1 MNLFPINQPTMALSI
16 SEEAL
21 HLVEVKKSWRRTTL
35 EEVKRISLPSGVIRL
50 SSAKPNIENMETFV
64 EQLGILA
71 KPLKKPTSLA
81 LSLPDLCA
89 RTSIFDFSTFPT
101 KKSEQTALLNW
112 RFRQDLKLDTAQ
124 SRLSYPT
131 KKSEQT
137 ALLNWRFR
145 QDLKLDTAQ
154 SRLSYA
160 VYVPTS
166 IANGSKQDN
175 PEKVQVLGTA
185 IRNEIVE
192 QYERA
197 CLDLN
202 LMPVSVSI
210 SGLDVF
216 DLYHRSIQDILEIED
231 RRSPNTYSGAM
242 FLFISHWGFTF
253 FAFHDGCPN
262 FVRTKSIMIRSDST
276 HGQWEAA
283 PRESDSQKNNGEDG
297 QHSVAAQD
305 LTNRDRS
312 TLPYSSYTATKVE
325 KEILATLQ
333 YYLETFSQDGSAP
346 SLANLFVV
354 SDLEHGHS
362 LLPSSEHLQQT
373 AKVSGLS
380 ISDIQVTQLSHTTHF
395 NKRES
400 RLDQESNIWSA
411 LPGYAS
417 LRVA

>member
-1 MNLFPINQPTMALSI
+1 MKFSPLQQPTLALSI
-16 SEEAL
+16 SEDAL
-21 HLVEVKKSWRRTTL
+21 CLVEVKKSWRTTTL
-35 EEVKRISLPSGVIRL
+35 REIQKVPLPAGVIRL
-50 SSAKPNIENMETFV
+50 SSAKPNIENMEVFV
-64 EQLGILA
+64 EQLRILA
-71 KPLKKPTSLA
+71 EPLKKPTSLA

-124 SRLSYPT
+124 SRL
-131 KKSEQT
+131 
-137 ALLNWRFR
+137 A
-145 QDLKLDTAQ
+145 
-154 SRLSYA
+154 YA

-166 IANGSKQDN
+166 MANGSKQEN

-210 SGLDVF
+210 SGLDIF
-216 DLYHRSIQDILEIED
+216 DLYHGSIQEILEVED
-231 RRSPNTYSGAM
+231 RRSLATYSGAM
-242 FLFISHWGFTF
+242 FLFITHWGFTF
-253 FAFHDGCPN
+253 LAFHDGCPT
-262 FVRTKSIMIRSDST
+262 FVRTKAITIRPNSSLVPGDASPSSSDNQENVLKDLPTLINAQGPKKDSSIHPFSF
-276 HGQWEAA
+276 
-283 PRESDSQKNNGEDG
+283 
-297 QHSVAAQD
+297 
-305 LTNRDRS
+305 
-312 TLPYSSYTATKVE
+312 YTATKVE

-333 YYLETFSQDGSAP
+333 YYLETFSQDGSRP

-354 SDLEHGHS
+354 SDMEHGHM
-362 LLPSSEHLQQT
+362 LLPTPEDLQQT

-380 ISDIQVTQLSHTTHF
+380 ISDIQVTQLSSTTHF
-395 NKRES
+395 HKRES
-400 RLDQESNIWSA
+400 HLAHTSNIWSA

-417 LRVA
+417 VRVA

>member
-124 SRLSYPT
+124 SRLSY
-131 KKSEQT
+131 
-137 ALLNWRFR
+137 
-145 QDLKLDTAQ
+145 
-154 SRLSYA
+154 A

-166 IANGSKQDN
+166 IANGSNQDN

>member
-35 EEVKRISLPSGVIRL
+35 EEVKKVSLPSGVIRL

-71 KPLKKPTSLA
+71 KPLKKPISIA

-89 RTSIFDFSTFPT
+89 RTSIFDFSTF
-101 KKSEQTALLNW
+101 
-112 RFRQDLKLDTAQ
+112 
-124 SRLSYPT
+124 PT

-305 LTNRDRS
+305 LTNRGRS

>member
-1 MNLFPINQPTMALSI
+1 MNLFPINQPTLALSI
-16 SEEAL
+16 SEDSL
-21 HLVEVKKSWRRTTL
+21 CLVEVKKSWRTTTL
-35 EEVKRISLPSGVIRL
+35 KEIQKVPLPSGVIRL
-50 SSAKPNIENMETFV
+50 SSAKPNIENMEVFV
-64 EQLGILA
+64 EQLRILA

-89 RTSIFDFSTFPT
+89 RTNIFDYSTFPT

-112 RFRQDLKLDTAQ
+112 RFKQDLKLDT
-124 SRLSYPT
+124 S
-131 KKSEQT
+131 
-137 ALLNWRFR
+137 
-145 QDLKLDTAQ
+145 Q

-160 VYVPTS
+160 IYVPTS
-166 IANGSKQDN
+166 VASGSKQEN

-210 SGLDVF
+210 SGLDIF
-216 DLYHRSIQDILEIED
+216 DLYHASIQEILDVGD
-231 RRSPNTYSGAM
+231 RRSPSTHSGAM
-242 FLFISHWGFTF
+242 FLYISHWGFSF

-262 FVRTKSIMIRSDST
+262 FVRTKAISIRPDT
-276 HGQWEAA
+276 TREQW
-283 PRESDSQKNNGEDG
+283 ESDSGVSAETKILGETQADR
-297 QHSVAAQD
+297 QD
-305 LTNRDRS
+305 SQELRQREGFVH
-312 TLPYSSYTATKVE
+312 PYPSYTATKVE

-354 SDLEHGHS
+354 SDLEYGDK
-362 LLPSSEHLQQT
+362 LLPQPEHLQQT

-380 ISDIQVTQLSHTTHF
+380 ISDIQVTHLSATTHF
-395 NKRES
+395 NQREN
-400 RLDQESNIWSA
+400 RLTQESKFWSA